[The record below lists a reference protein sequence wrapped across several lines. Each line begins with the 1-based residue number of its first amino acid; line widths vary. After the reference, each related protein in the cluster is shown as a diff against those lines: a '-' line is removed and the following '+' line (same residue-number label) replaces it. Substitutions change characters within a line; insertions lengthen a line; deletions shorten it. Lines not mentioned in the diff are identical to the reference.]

1 MATIQT
7 HKLLH
12 RKGKHKQR
20 EKSTEWEKIFAN
32 DMTDKGLTSKIYE
45 QLTQLSNS
53 NKTRQT
59 TTEQPSARTVTR
71 VRASQW
77 KGPAWRSE
85 HPQATN
91 KIWHSRINLKKKK
104 WVKDLNRHFSKE
116 IQVANRHIKICSIS
130 LMFQEMQFKT
140 TMRYCLTLV
149 RMAIIKKSANNKC
162 WRGCGEKGALLHA
175 W

>member
-20 EKSTEWEKIFAN
+20 ENSTEWEKIFAN

-71 VRASQW
+71 VRASQ
-77 KGPAWRSE
+77 
-85 HPQATN
+85 
-91 KIWHSRINLKKKK
+91 
-104 WVKDLNRHFSKE
+104 
-116 IQVANRHIKICSIS
+116 
-130 LMFQEMQFKT
+130 
-140 TMRYCLTLV
+140 
-149 RMAIIKKSANNKC
+149 
-162 WRGCGEKGALLHA
+162 
-175 W
+175 